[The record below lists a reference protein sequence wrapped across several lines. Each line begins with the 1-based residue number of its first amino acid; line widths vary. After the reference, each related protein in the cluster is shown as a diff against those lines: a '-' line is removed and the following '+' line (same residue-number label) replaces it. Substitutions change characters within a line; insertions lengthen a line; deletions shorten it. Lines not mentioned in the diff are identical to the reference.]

1 MTFQLSKAGFFKV
14 SFLSLGASVVLS
26 NKLIEGGLGHV
37 LDLIMGVGLGTLA
50 RLSEGLLDSV
60 GKGTDLSID
69 LGIGVGDESGEDF
82 HVAREQTSFVGRQG

>member
-1 MTFQLSKAGFFKV
+1 LSKAGFFKV

-26 NKLIEGGLGHV
+26 NKLIKGGLDHV

-69 LGIGVGDESGEDF
+69 LGIGVGGLLTLNSLNNIGLLEGE
-82 HVAREQTSFVGRQG
+82 